1 MIGGRVAVITGGMGG
16 LGEAIALR
24 LEKEGFRVVVTY
36 SPHNEHFAAWLE
48 VQWGLKRN
56 IAAFP
61 VDVDDYDACQRCVAR
76 VQSEIGNIG
85 VLVNNAGITRDA
97 VVAAMTAADWRAVLT
112 TDLDSIFN
120 MTRQVCSGMV
130 ERGWG
135 RIVNISS
142 VVGSCGAIGQANYA
156 AAKAGIHGFTK
167 SLALELAG
175 GGVTVNTVSPGFLDT
190 RMMRAIP
197 ENAIEQRILPLI
209 PIGRLGRPSEVAGLI
224 SYLCSDDGAY
234 VTGANL
240 AVNGGYHMS

>member
-1 MIGGRVAVITGGMGG
+1 M
-16 LGEAIALR
+16 
-24 LEKEGFRVVVTY
+24 
-36 SPHNEHFAAWLE
+36 
-48 VQWGLKRN
+48 
-56 IAAFP
+56 
-61 VDVDDYDACQRCVAR
+61 
-76 VQSEIGNIG
+76 
-85 VLVNNAGITRDA
+85 
-97 VVAAMTAADWRAVLT
+97 
-112 TDLDSIFN
+112 
-120 MTRQVCSGMV
+120 